1 MWIGEGSGDAPSI
14 FFSSLWLTYDNNK
27 WKTMRENTKTLSAW
41 MAASHVTAEFSQ
53 SYLSNNSILL
63 QLFLDVCPLHPVLFV
78 LSILKYLVTV
88 CFTDWETASD
98 ESERDES
105 EREFIR
111 MNTHI
116 CALNKYVS
124 IHTGLPS
131 CLANSLK
138 RKNWLII
145 MIRPNSHM
153 ICIAGSFD
161 RNRDTHNNR
170 WNIHRQNVFQV
181 SQNAD
186 VHTAVQLQVL
196 SSAVCMFSVR
206 LVAYQ

>member
-1 MWIGEGSGDAPSI
+1 MTDPIPGTFWLHFSIGEGSGDAPSI
-14 FFSSLWLTYDNNK
+14 FFYSLWFTYDNNK
-27 WKTMRENTKTLSAW
+27 WKTMRENTKTLSVW

-53 SYLSNNSILL
+53 SYLSNSSILL

-98 ESERDES
+98 ESER
-105 EREFIR
+105 ERESD
-111 MNTHI
+111 
-116 CALNKYVS
+116 LNKYVS
-124 IHTGLPS
+124 IHTSLPS

-145 MIRPNSHM
+145 MINSHM

-170 WNIHRQNVFQV
+170 WNVRRENVFQV